1 MTLTTLEAVDLF
13 RGLLEADSGVAA
25 SLEALKDIY
34 GQVEVP
40 PSCAHVLFARVPPE
54 LQEKMAGLRYPQLH
68 VYCDRVESQ
77 RTERFRRFSG
87 VMRMVVEVRMSQDR
101 LDGIS
106 EKLHWWV
113 DAIRDVV
120 ERSAGC
126 VGQVM
131 YLDGDYQVAIEP
143 VRKGGLNFMQVG
155 KVTCPVIV
163 NRS

>member
-1 MTLTTLEAVDLF
+1 MTLTTLEAVEQF
-13 RGLLEADSGVAA
+13 RALLEAETGVAA
-25 SLEALKDIY
+25 SLEALKEIY

-40 PSCAHVLFARVPPE
+40 PACARVLFARVPPE
-54 LQEKMAGLRYPQLH
+54 LHEKTVGLRYPLVH
-68 VYCDRVESQ
+68 VYCDRLESQ

-101 LDGIS
+101 LEGMT

-126 VGQVM
+126 VGGVM
-131 YLDGDYQVAIEP
+131 YLDGDYQVSIDP
-143 VRKGGLNFMQVG
+143 VRKGGLNYLQVG
-155 KVTCPVIV
+155 KITCPVIV